1 MDGRLIGFDE
11 LPQIV
16 RTEDARAVYL
26 IDIDTDEIIY
36 MNKYAKEMLQRPV
49 DDESYHGCK
58 CYTVLQGLDE
68 RCKFCHNA
76 SLQTEN
82 FFVEEV
88 YQPYIQRYLEVK
100 SILLEHNGPAACG
113 LKCCIICRRM
123 NWNGRSNMWKKNYCI
138 CAGPIL

>member
-1 MDGRLIGFDE
+1 
-11 LPQIV
+11 
-16 RTEDARAVYL
+16 
-26 IDIDTDEIIY
+26 

-100 SILLEHNGPAACG
+100 SILLEHKTAACG